1 MRAAH
6 AILLMLLCATAFAQ
20 EHKVGVL
27 KFEPLSLSPIAR
39 QANVTGEVKMNVS
52 IGGDGNVQNVDV
64 LSGHPMLRETARK
77 TVSMW
82 RFVCL
87 DCKFGESFKQQITF
101 AYFVEG
107 EPNCNPAPPTRFE
120 YKFPAY
126 AALFRGHISICDP
139 EGMVLRKNWLS
150 HLFRRR

>member
-1 MRAAH
+1 MK
-6 AILLMLLCATAFAQ
+6 IFLLIVAVSLGAFAQ

-39 QANVTGEVKMNVS
+39 QANVAGEVKMKVT
-52 IGGDGNVQNVDV
+52 IGGDGSIQNVDV
-64 LSGHPMLRETARK
+64 LSGHPMLRERAKETLSA
-77 TVSMW
+77 W

-107 EPNCNPAPPTRFE
+107 GSSCSPDSFTRYE
-120 YKFPAY
+120 YRFPGY
-126 AALFRGHISICDP
+126 AALYRDHFSICDP
-139 EGMVLRKNWLS
+139 GAMVLRRNWLPRI
-150 HLFRRR
+150 FRR